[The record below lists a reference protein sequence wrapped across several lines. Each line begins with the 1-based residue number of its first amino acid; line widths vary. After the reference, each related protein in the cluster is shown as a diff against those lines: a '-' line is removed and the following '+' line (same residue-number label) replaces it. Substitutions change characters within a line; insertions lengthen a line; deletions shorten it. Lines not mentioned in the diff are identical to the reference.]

1 MPTPEIRQVEDAEQ
15 LSTAAAEEC
24 SRIMRVAIGRQGR
37 CTFVLSGGSTPR
49 RLYELLAAPPQRDQI
64 DWTRVD
70 LFWGDERAVPPD
82 HKDSNFR
89 MANEALLQPLSI
101 PATRIHRMP
110 AERADRDRAAADYQA
125 EIARVFDVPADGVPP
140 AFDLVLLGLGPDG
153 HTASLFPRTAALNE
167 TRRWVVPNHVPQLG
181 TDRLTM
187 TRVILNRAACIM
199 FLVAGADKAAAL
211 AEVLEGPAESERLP
225 AQLIRPET
233 GRLVW
238 LMDGAA
244 AARLKTST
252 GTVVSYAQ

>member
-1 MPTPEIRQVEDAEQ
+1 MPTPAIRQVGDAEQ
-15 LSTAAAEEC
+15 LSRAAADEC
-24 SRIMRVAIGRQGR
+24 IQLARTAIDRYGR
-37 CTFVLSGGSTPR
+37 CTLVLSGGSTPR

-64 DWTRVD
+64 DWTRVE
-70 LFWGDERAVPPD
+70 LFWGDERTVPPD

-89 MANEALLQPLSI
+89 MVNEALLQPLSI
-101 PATRIHRMP
+101 PAARIHRMP
-110 AERADRDRAAADYQA
+110 AERADRDRAAADYRE
-125 EIARVFDVPADGVPP
+125 EIARVFDLPAGGAPP
-140 AFDLVLLGLGPDG
+140 TFDLVLLGLGPDG
-153 HTASLFPRTAALNE
+153 HTASLFPHTAALKE
-167 TRRWVVPNHVPQLG
+167 ARRWVVPNHVPQLG

-187 TRVILNRAACIM
+187 TPVILNRATCIM

-211 AEVLEGPAESERLP
+211 AEVLEGPTDTERLP

-238 LMDGAA
+238 LIDGAA

>member
-1 MPTPEIRQVEDAEQ
+1 
-15 LSTAAAEEC
+15 
-24 SRIMRVAIGRQGR
+24 MRVAIGRQGR

-167 TRRWVVPNHVPQLG
+167 TRRWVVSNHVPQLG

-211 AEVLEGPAESERLP
+211 AEVLEGPADAERLP

-238 LMDGAA
+238 LIDGAA